1 MSRGVGSGCGAAARY
16 GTPNLTRAAL
26 PRATSSLWWRVLGA
40 LLLLGCSAGF
50 AADNAPVSLVFAGDI
65 VLDDSAGELI
75 AQGGDPFASFAPVF
89 KNADI
94 RLGNLE
100 CVVATV
106 GSAGDK
112 NYTFRAHPR
121 ALPVLK
127 RHFDALALA
136 NNHSGDFGRE
146 AFAEMLGLLNGAQL
160 SQFGGGHNLSEAH
173 RPLIVERQGLRIAL
187 LGYSEF
193 MPRSFEADHNFP
205 GVAWSEDEQVVADIR
220 KARIFYQ
227 ADLVIPVMHWGW
239 ENERTS
245 NERQRQLARL
255 MIDAGADGVIG
266 GHPHV
271 TQEIEHYQGKPIIYS
286 VGNFVMKETDNA
298 RQRQGWVLRLQLD
311 KQGVAA
317 FDTRVAAISMDGIPT
332 LDSTTASPCWQRGQ
346 AAPGLCQ
353 PLD

>member
-1 MSRGVGSGCGAAARY
+1 MSFV
-16 GTPNLTRAAL
+16 
-26 PRATSSLWWRVLGA
+26 VLSTCRHVLA
-40 LLLLGCSAGF
+40 VVVCLACSVSF
-50 AADNAPVSLVFAGDI
+50 AADTSSPVSLVFAGDI

-75 AQGGDPFASFAPVF
+75 AQGGDPFSDFAGVF
-89 KNADI
+89 KDADI

-100 CVVATV
+100 CVVATT

-121 ALPVLK
+121 VLPVLK

-146 AFAEMLGLLNGAQL
+146 AFAEMLGLFKAAQL
-160 SQFGGGHNLSEAH
+160 GQFGGGHNLAEAH
-173 RPLIVERQGLRIAL
+173 TPLILERKGLRIAL

-193 MPRSFEADHNFP
+193 MPRSFEADHNAP
-205 GVAWSEDEQVVADIR
+205 GVAWSEDEQVVADIH
-220 KARIFYQ
+220 KARTFYK

-239 ENERTS
+239 ENELTS
-245 NERQRQLARL
+245 NPRQRQLAHL
-255 MIDAGADGVIG
+255 MVQAGADAVIG

-298 RQRQGWVLRLQLD
+298 RQRQGWVLRLLLD
-311 KQGVAA
+311 KQGARA
-317 FDTRVAAISMDGIPT
+317 LDTRVANINMEGIPS
-332 LDSTTASPCWQRGQ
+332 LDRQSASPCWQRGQ
-346 AAPGLCQ
+346 AGVQLCL
-353 PLD
+353 PMD